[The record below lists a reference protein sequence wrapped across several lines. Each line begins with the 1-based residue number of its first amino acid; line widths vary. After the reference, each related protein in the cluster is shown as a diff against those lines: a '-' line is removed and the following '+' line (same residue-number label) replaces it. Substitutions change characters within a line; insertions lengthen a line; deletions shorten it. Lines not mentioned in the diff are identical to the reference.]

1 MFSNL
6 TKYLQLLEDD
16 DFGTLVVDRENDRNQ
31 KKTIQMPIKYCTR
44 LMRLLNLYEGT
55 SSLSPETK
63 DTG

>member
-31 KKTIQMPIKYCTR
+31 KKTIQMPYVKSVSYTHLVHHNCSVDLEEI
-44 LMRLLNLYEGT
+44 
-55 SSLSPETK
+55 
-63 DTG
+63 

>member
-31 KKTIQMPIKYCTR
+31 KKTIQMPYVKYSCR
-44 LMRLLNLYEGT
+44 MLCQ
-55 SSLSPETK
+55 
-63 DTG
+63 